1 MLFVIGIGHRSA
13 FMQEVFESCRQ
24 GIFRRHVPI
33 GSDEEIITAFVL
45 YVWSSVRLFAVNRM
59 NSLITVIVDICVF
72 GASGNGLAKFIFHVF
87 SILGIYGLLSDT
99 LNVISQRYE

>member
-13 FMQEVFESCRQ
+13 FMQEVFASCRQ

-59 NSLITVIVDICVF
+59 NSFITVIVDICVF
-72 GASGNGLAKFIFHVF
+72 GSSSNGMKQLWQNLYFMYFLF
-87 SILGIYGLLSDT
+87 SAFMACCQIL
-99 LNVISQRYE
+99 RM